1 MLSLYVC
8 VQFVCLHMYACTSEE
23 MHKRKIA
30 LWLLSESHVPRDDE
44 FCMGL
49 VSSVY
54 SACLLRAI
62 LYIYTLLYLQ
72 ADT

>member
-1 MLSLYVC
+1 MCAVC
-8 VQFVCLHMYACTSEE
+8 VFAHVRLPEE

-49 VSSVY
+49 SPVCTLPVY
-54 SACLLRAI
+54 CMP
-62 LYIYTLLYLQ
+62 YIYTLLYLQ